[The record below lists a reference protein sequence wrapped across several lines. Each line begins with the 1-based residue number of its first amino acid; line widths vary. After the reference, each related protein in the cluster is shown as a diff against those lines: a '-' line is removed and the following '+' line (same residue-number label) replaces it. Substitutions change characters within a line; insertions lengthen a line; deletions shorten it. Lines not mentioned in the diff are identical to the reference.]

1 MLPMVI
7 LPIEQDNRTTIDA
20 FIVRQW
26 FSLQMVVHGEV
37 IDMSAVDGW
46 YAFDYDNIVGLI
58 TYRIVHQEMEI
69 LSLDSMQENKGV
81 GSALLG
87 QAIAKAKIYGCSRIW
102 LITTNDN
109 LSALLFY
116 QKRGF
121 EIVYIHYNA
130 VDEARKLKPSIPLF
144 GNNGIP
150 IHDEIELEMV
160 I

>member
-1 MLPMVI
+1 MLPMII

-46 YAFDYDNIVGLI
+46 YAFDYDDIVGLI

-81 GSALLG
+81 GSALLD

-109 LSALLFY
+109 LSAL
-116 QKRGF
+116 
-121 EIVYIHYNA
+121 
-130 VDEARKLKPSIPLF
+130 S
-144 GNNGIP
+144 
-150 IHDEIELEMV
+150 
-160 I
+160 